1 MGTHKHYAGYRSY
14 QYLDAES
21 DYKAFRLAKQVG
33 RVPSARVALS
43 SGQEQRA
50 QDLLARHVAISM
62 HDHPVV
68 VPEDV
73 TEIFEQKRL
82 GRDFSGF
89 EGLAASGLDAV
100 FDNLMNGLCTIT
112 SHAGWKW
119 SDIIHDLGMR
129 LCDLAHQDF
138 IVVCDGVGD
147 ILAAHQTGRLAL
159 VPTLESATPIENE
172 LDRLD
177 VLYGFGVRSMGITY
191 SESNVLGSG
200 LREAGDAGLTD
211 FGRQAV
217 ERMNKLGILIDTAH
231 CGDRTT
237 LDTIEVSQQPTVI
250 SHAGARALWDT
261 PRLKPDHVLEA
272 LAAKGGVLGIEAAP
286 HTTLTERH
294 PRHTLDSCMEHFEYA
309 VRLLGI
315 DHVGF
320 GPDTMFGDHV
330 GLHRAYAAQLSVT
343 KVLGNKSFQPVA
355 YVDGLENPADFPNI
369 VRWLVKHGYSDEDIA
384 KVMGGNAL
392 RVLKQVW
399 VR

>member
-33 RVPSARVALS
+33 RVPSARVTLS
-43 SGQEQRA
+43 PSQEQRA

-68 VPEDV
+68 MPEDV

-138 IVVCDGVGD
+138 IVVCDGVRD
-147 ILAAHQTGRLAL
+147 ILTAHETGRLAL

-217 ERMNKLGILIDTAH
+217 ERMNKLGLLIDTAH
-231 CGDRTT
+231 CGDRTS

-261 PRLKPDHVLEA
+261 PRLKPDYILEA

>member
-1 MGTHKHYAGYRSY
+1 MGTRKHYAGYRSY

-43 SGQEQRA
+43 PSQEQRA
-50 QDLLARHVAISM
+50 QDLLARHIAISM

-73 TEIFEQKRL
+73 SEIFEQKRL

-112 SHAGWKW
+112 SQAGWKW

-138 IVVCDGVGD
+138 IVVCDGVRD

-200 LREAGDAGLTD
+200 LREAGDAGLSD

-231 CGDRTT
+231 CGDQTS

-343 KVLGNKSFQPVA
+343 KVLGNKPFQPVA

>member
-43 SGQEQRA
+43 PDQEQRA

-112 SHAGWKW
+112 SQAGWKW

-147 ILAAHQTGRLAL
+147 ILTAHQTGRLAL

-250 SHAGARALWDT
+250 SHAGARALWGT

>member
-1 MGTHKHYAGYRSY
+1 MGTHKHYVGYRSY
-14 QYLDAES
+14 QYLDGDH
-21 DYKAFRLAKQVG
+21 DYKRFRLAKEVG
-33 RVPSARVALS
+33 RVPSAQVALS
-43 SGQEQRA
+43 PSQEQCVQDILA
-50 QDLLARHVAISM
+50 QHIVISM

-73 TEIFEQKRL
+73 GEIFEQKRL

-89 EGLAASGLDAV
+89 QGLAASGLDAV

-112 SHAGWKW
+112 SQAGWKW

-138 IVVCDGVGD
+138 IVVCDGVRD
-147 ILAAHQTGRLAL
+147 ILAAHETGRLAL

-231 CGDRTT
+231 CGDQTT
-237 LDTIEVSQQPTVI
+237 LDTIEVSQQPIVI
-250 SHAGARALWDT
+250 SHAGARALWST

-272 LAAKGGVLGIEAAP
+272 MAAKGGVLGIEAAP
-286 HTTLTERH
+286 HTTLTEQH

-330 GLHRAYAAQLSVT
+330 GLHRAYATQLSVT
-343 KVLGNKSFQPVA
+343 KVLGNKPYQPVE

-369 VRWLVKHGYSDEDIA
+369 VRWLVKHGYSDEDVA

-392 RVLKQVW
+392 QVLRQVW

>member
-1 MGTHKHYAGYRSY
+1 MGMHKHYAGYRSY

-21 DYKAFRLAKQVG
+21 DYKAFRLAEQVG

-43 SGQEQRA
+43 PDQEQRA

-112 SHAGWKW
+112 SQAGWKW

-138 IVVCDGVGD
+138 IVVCDGARD
-147 ILAAHQTGRLAL
+147 ILTAHQTGRLAL

-231 CGDRTT
+231 CGDQTS

-272 LAAKGGVLGIEAAP
+272 LASKGGVLGIEAAP
-286 HTTLTERH
+286 HTTLTERY

-355 YVDGLENPADFPNI
+355 YVDGLENPADFPNL